1 MRHEYE
7 IVEHPHLEYLNLFLV
22 KLIHRRL
29 HLHREFE
36 ICMVLEGEVTV
47 YTTGKTAVL
56 KKEDVILLNPRQVH
70 AFHSMTENALL
81 LSIQVMPGA
90 FEKICQGIRYTEF
103 DTLCLSEPECQGETL
118 DHLRELFYRLGIA
131 YYEKQP
137 NYEFFCMAYIYE
149 IFGQIFR
156 IYPWHILTERQKMNV
171 YQQGKR
177 MERILEYVD
186 RNYTDKLLLTEIA
199 EQEKLSVAYLSH
211 FFKDTMGMTFQ
222 QYVNFLRFEKARK
235 MIENTTVSISEISI
249 LCGFSDYR
257 YLNKIYKE
265 QLGYLPSEYRS
276 THCAPKI
283 REDSEDLEND
293 QTFVLSGKALEFLK
307 KAAEKNQKKR

>member
-1 MRHEYE
+1 
-7 IVEHPHLEYLNLFLV
+7 
-22 KLIHRRL
+22 
-29 HLHREFE
+29 
-36 ICMVLEGEVTV
+36 
-47 YTTGKTAVL
+47 
-56 KKEDVILLNPRQVH
+56 
-70 AFHSMTENALL
+70 
-81 LSIQVMPGA
+81 
-90 FEKICQGIRYTEF
+90 
-103 DTLCLSEPECQGETL
+103 
-118 DHLRELFYRLGIA
+118 
-131 YYEKQP
+131 
-137 NYEFFCMAYIYE
+137 
-149 IFGQIFR
+149 
-156 IYPWHILTERQKMNV
+156 MNV

-186 RNYTDKLLLTEIA
+186 QNYTDKLLLTEIA
-199 EQEKLSVAYLSH
+199 EKEKLSVAYLSH

-276 THCAPKI
+276 THCAPTV
-283 REDSEDLEND
+283 REDSEDMEND